1 MNWGNRDCVFSC
13 YITGDTPHLSLS
25 LNQYNNGRFNR
36 QDEST
41 PVATASNTYRLNYR
55 KKYCLNPMAGADM
68 FGQLPGGS
76 GCENPGNGGDRID
89 VYSCCR
95 LL

>member
-1 MNWGNRDCVFSC
+1 MTTV
-13 YITGDTPHLSLS
+13 
-25 LNQYNNGRFNR
+25 
-36 QDEST
+36 
-41 PVATASNTYRLNYR
+41 SNTYRLNCR
-55 KKYCLNPMAGADM
+55 KKYCLNLIADADM

-76 GCENPGNGGDRID
+76 GCEDPGNGGSRID